1 MSLSSRGY
9 TSSFRG
15 DKSPGAYDIILASD
29 FGTLPTPG
37 GPVDAE
43 LGLSAYYALLAYSG
57 ITNTGSSV
65 ITAGNIGS
73 APTMSITGFP
83 PGIVVP
89 PNFIDNADAAAART
103 AGEAA
108 YTYYAGLTYTSLGA
122 SAVNL
127 STSGGGGTNV
137 YTPGNYSVGTSATM
151 PSGIVLNGAGT
162 YIFKTGSTVNLA
174 SGQSVVLENGATAD
188 NVIWIVGSSLTT
200 VATSNMV
207 GNILA
212 YASVTLGG
220 GTLVGRALAI
230 GGGDGAVTISAA
242 TAVTVPVG
250 TAGVTGIQNPLPLV
264 PGESTADWI
273 GILPNMGSEWK
284 VQKSVD
290 YDRPQ
295 GLTEPAGIA
304 IDNVDCIAPLYPGV
318 NTVVVAGQTA
328 SAYFVMNGYLFQATT
343 GGTTATTFIGWPA
356 FNTIKGATTTDGTVV
371 WTSKGKAVLVRI
383 RFANYSTTP
392 ASPVPQEYDLF
403 EK

>member
-1 MSLSSRGY
+1 MALSSKGY

-108 YTYYAGLTYTSLGA
+108 YTYYAGLTFTTLA
-122 SAVNL
+122 SNNL
-127 STSGGGGTNV
+127 STSGVGGTNV
-137 YTPGNYSVGTSATM
+137 YVPGNYEYTSMIM
-151 PSGIVLNGAGT
+151 PSGIVLNGPGL
-162 YIFKTGSTVNLA
+162 YVFFSNSTVNLA

-188 NVIWIVGSSLTT
+188 NVIWVVGSSLTT

-212 YASVTLGG
+212 YASITLGG
-220 GTLVGRALAI
+220 GTLVGRALAV

-242 TAVTVPVG
+242 TTVNVPVG
-250 TAGVTGIQNPLPLV
+250 TPSVTGIQNPLPFI
-264 PGESTADWI
+264 PGESTVDWI

-304 IDNVDCIAPLYPGV
+304 IDNVDCIAPLYPGTS
-318 NTVVVAGQTA
+318 TVVVVRINA

-392 ASPVPQEYDLF
+392 ASPVAQEYDFF